1 MKDLPKI
8 SESEQL
14 VMKIIWS
21 ENPAT
26 ANHIVEALSK
36 TTTWKPKTIKTLL
49 NRLVNKGALGYK
61 KSGREYHYYP
71 LIEEDV
77 FVKAES
83 RSFLKRVFG
92 GSMKPMLATMVENED
107 LSSEDIQEL
116 KRILEKKK

>member
-21 ENPAT
+21 KNPAT